1 MPRVTYFL
9 FNFVC
14 PKIILH
20 EYFLDEILL
29 DEKKANY
36 GSCSVAILLF
46 AAHYNILVYM
56 LNVHHTINDV
66 DKYYSFPSHCCV
78 NMCSAGDNYA
88 DAETVDTRPL
98 PTKSLGTRLATHQH
112 IFNSTKCPLLQRGC
126 LIKCPLLSSTNSH
139 VLPCLY
145 ICCWKQPGL
154 LLCCTYSLKKVV

>member
-1 MPRVTYFL
+1 MPHVTYFL

-88 DAETVDTRPL
+88 DAGTVDTRP
-98 PTKSLGTRLATHQH
+98 
-112 IFNSTKCPLLQRGC
+112 CPSRAWVRG
-126 LIKCPLLSSTNSH
+126 
-139 VLPCLY
+139 
-145 ICCWKQPGL
+145 
-154 LLCCTYSLKKVV
+154 